1 MIDRGVMRQPF
12 VGLVLAAVTGI
23 VAADYFSA
31 ITGPILFIAILGAL
45 AGLRWSFAPL
55 VFALVGATFFALH
68 SARITNTPG
77 DELVQ
82 IAGAETRPANVIGIV
97 TTEPKIEATGNASF
111 LLRLHKARIN
121 GQDFQTNATV
131 FVRWRGRPNVGDE
144 LALFGTFQPIEPPRN
159 PGEFDM
165 RAYLARRDVKNLF
178 IVRYPENGRI
188 LAPGSGFSILR
199 VAARSREWM
208 QRMLSRDLEDSPDVV
223 SLICGTSLGLRHQT
237 HDDIEEPFQQTGTL
251 HLFAVAGLHVGIV
264 ARLLWTFAM
273 VLRLPRKVATALIIP
288 LLFFYAAITGLH
300 TASVRAAVMSALL
313 LGGIFFDRK
322 VLALNSLAAAAFLIL
337 LFDSNQLFT
346 SGFQLSFAVV
356 GAIVLLADPMFVR
369 FERIVAPDPFLPR
382 LLLSR
387 PRRFFAAVGRGLARA
402 ASVSLAAWIGSL
414 LLIYWYFYLVTPVSL
429 FANLVVVP
437 IAYFVL
443 ALAMLSLMAA
453 PISSALSILFNNANW
468 LMSRAVLGLV
478 HFFAMLP
485 AGHVYLARFT
495 ERHAPITI
503 TVLDEGTGGAA
514 HIRTNNYDWLID
526 CGSQRNY
533 ERTLKSFLHS
543 RGINRIE
550 GILLT
555 HGDAQHIGGA
565 ADTVA
570 DFAPREIYENPLD
583 VRSAVQR
590 RLSDALQPGKTK
602 PRHLIRG
609 DSLLFGRNVRAEILY
624 PTTNIKV
631 TAADDAPL
639 IVQLVFDEEI
649 RVLFESDAG
658 AKAEAALLE
667 TGDNLQSDILIKG
680 QHHSGGSATPRF
692 LEAVKPKLI
701 VATSRESPVAEQITE
716 EWANEIAHRGI
727 KLFRQDQTGA
737 VEVQFGDEEWTARAY
752 LSGETFRSSSR

>member
-1 MIDRGVMRQPF
+1 MRQPF

-68 SARITNTPG
+68 SARIASTPG

-97 TTEPKIEATGNASF
+97 TTEPKIEVTGNASF

>member
-1 MIDRGVMRQPF
+1 MRQPF
-12 VGLVLAAVTGI
+12 FGLGLAAIIGI
-23 VAADYFSA
+23 VVADYFPA
-31 ITGPILFIAILGAL
+31 ISRPILFIAILGAL
-45 AGLRWSFAPL
+45 AGLRWSYGPL
-55 VFALVGATFFALH
+55 VFALVVATFFALH
-68 SARITNTPG
+68 SARITSTPA
-77 DELVQ
+77 DALAE
-82 IAGAETRPANVIGIV
+82 IAGGLARPASVTGIV

-111 LLRLHKARIN
+111 LMRMHQAKIA
-121 GQDFQTNATV
+121 GQNFETNATV

-159 PGEFDM
+159 PVEFDM

-188 LAPGSGFSILR
+188 LAPGSGFSVLR
-199 VAARSREWM
+199 AAARSREWM
-208 QRMLSRDLEDSPDVV
+208 QRILSRDLEDSPDVV
-223 SLICGTSLGLRHQT
+223 GLICGTALGLRHQT
-237 HDDIEEPFQQTGTL
+237 RDDIEEPFQQTGTL

-264 ARLLWTFAM
+264 ARLLWTLAM
-273 VLRLPRKVATALIIP
+273 VVRLPRKPATALIIP

-387 PRRFFAAVGRGLARA
+387 MRRIYAAVGRGLARG

-443 ALAMLSLMAA
+443 ALAMLSLITA
-453 PISSALSILFNNANW
+453 PISAGLSILFNNANW
-468 LMSRAVLGLV
+468 LMS
-478 HFFAMLP
+478 H
-485 AGHVYLARFT
+485 
-495 ERHAPITI
+495 
-503 TVLDEGTGGAA
+503 
-514 HIRTNNYDWLID
+514 
-526 CGSQRNY
+526 
-533 ERTLKSFLHS
+533 
-543 RGINRIE
+543 
-550 GILLT
+550 
-555 HGDAQHIGGA
+555 
-565 ADTVA
+565 
-570 DFAPREIYENPLD
+570 
-583 VRSAVQR
+583 AVQR
-590 RLSDALQPGKTK
+590 QLSDALQSGKTR

-609 DSLLFGRNVRAEILY
+609 DSLLFGRHAHVEILY
-624 PTTNIKV
+624 PTTNTKV

-639 IVQLVFDEEI
+639 IVQLVFNEEI

-658 AKAEAALLE
+658 TKAEAALLE

-680 QHHSGGSATPRF
+680 QHHFGGSGTPRF

-701 VATSRESPVAEQITE
+701 VATSHESPVAEQITE

-737 VEVQFGDEEWTARAY
+737 VEVQIGDEEWTARAY